1 MNPRHLILETS
12 VLPTELRTR
21 ITYYNLDTMKLQDLR
36 VKLTFLNL
44 IMQSSKK
51 INEQIL
57 IQQHLP
63 HNFLAEK
70 MVLNCLLINTE
81 SVELTIQTLPVEAFY
96 FKNHQEIY
104 KAVLFLYKNELKID
118 VLTLITFLQDNGL
131 LVKIGGI
138 KVLMELI
145 NQVPN
150 LVYLEEYLRLIKD
163 KFLRRKLIKL
173 GYEIINSGYI
183 TNISLENILT
193 DFENKLFNLVTE
205 IKTQKLFSSAELL
218 NNIFIE
224 LKEKSLNPTLAGLAS
239 GYYDLD
245 LLTQGFQ
252 KSDLIIIAGRPSMGK
267 TALGLNIALNILRES
282 KLPVLFFSLEMSKE
296 QIMYRLLSIETN
308 ITQTRLKSG
317 KLYQEDWIKL
327 NKMIKIMSKI
337 PFFIDDTSDLS
348 IQNIQ
353 SKIKTII
360 FEQSQI
366 GLIIIDYLQLMQNS
380 KSKTENRVQEL
391 SFITRALKNLARQF
405 NIPIIALS
413 QLSRNVE
420 NRIDKKPILSDL
432 RESGS
437 IEQDADLVLMLYQNK
452 EFHIKQN
459 ETQNYYL
466 TELII
471 AKQRNGPLGNVKL
484 KFDPNKTKFVNF
496 DL

>member
-1 MNPRHLILETS
+1 
-12 VLPTELRTR
+12 
-21 ITYYNLDTMKLQDLR
+21 
-36 VKLTFLNL
+36 
-44 IMQSSKK
+44 MQSSKK

-57 IQQHLP
+57 IQKHLP

-70 MVLNCLLINTE
+70 MVLNCLLVNME
-81 SVELTIQTLPVEAFY
+81 SIELTLQTLPVEAFY

-104 KAVLFLYKNELKID
+104 KSIIFMYKNELTID
-118 VLTLITFLQDNGL
+118 ILTLITFLQDNGL
-131 LVKIGGI
+131 LEKIGGI
-138 KVLMELI
+138 KVLIELI

-150 LVYLEEYLRLIKD
+150 LVYLEEYVRLIKD

-183 TNISLENILT
+183 TNLSLENIINN
-193 DFENKLFNLVTE
+193 FENKLFNLVTE

-218 NNIFIE
+218 NDVFSE
-224 LKEKSLNPTLAGLAS
+224 LKEKSLNPTLAGLSS
-239 GYYDLD
+239 GFHDLD

-267 TALGLNIALNILRES
+267 TALGLNIALNIIRKS
-282 KLPVLFFSLEMSKE
+282 KLPILFFSLEMSKE

-308 ITQTRLKSG
+308 INQARLKNG
-317 KLYQEDWIKL
+317 KLYQGDWVKL
-327 NKMIKIMSKI
+327 NKIIKIMSKI
-337 PFFIDDTSDLS
+337 PFFIDDTPNLS
-348 IQNIQ
+348 IQDIQ
-353 SKIKTII
+353 AKIKTIL
-360 FEQSQI
+360 FEQGQI
-366 GLIIIDYLQLMQNS
+366 DLVIIDYLQLMQSPNS
-380 KSKTENRVQEL
+380 KMENRVQEL
-391 SFITRALKNLARQF
+391 SLITRALKNLARQF

-420 NRIDKKPILSDL
+420 NRLDKKPILSDL

-452 EFHIKQN
+452 DFHMKQN

-471 AKQRNGPLGNVKL
+471 AKQRNGPLGNIKL
-484 KFDPNKTKFVNF
+484 KFDPNKTKFLNF

>member
-1 MNPRHLILETS
+1 
-12 VLPTELRTR
+12 
-21 ITYYNLDTMKLQDLR
+21 
-36 VKLTFLNL
+36 
-44 IMQSSKK
+44 MQSSKK

-57 IQQHLP
+57 IQKHLP

-70 MVLNCLLINTE
+70 MVLNCLLINIE
-81 SVELTIQTLPVEAFY
+81 SVELTFQTLPVEAFY

-104 KAVLFLYKNELKID
+104 KAIIFMYKNELTID
-118 VLTLITFLQDNGL
+118 ILTLITFLQDNGL
-131 LVKIGGI
+131 LEKIGGI
-138 KVLMELI
+138 KVLIELI

-163 KFLRRKLIKL
+163 KFFRRKLIKL

-183 TNISLENILT
+183 TNLSLENIISES
-193 DFENKLFNLVTE
+193 ENQLFNLVTE

-218 NNIFIE
+218 NNVFNE
-224 LKEKSLNPTLAGLAS
+224 LKEKSLNPTLAGLSS
-239 GYYDLD
+239 GFHDLD

-267 TALGLNIALNILRES
+267 TALGLNIALNIIRES
-282 KLPVLFFSLEMSKE
+282 KLPILFFSLEMSKE

-308 ITQTRLKSG
+308 ISQTRLKSG
-317 KLYQEDWIKL
+317 KLYQDDWVKL
-327 NKMIKIMSKI
+327 NKIIKIMSKI
-337 PFFIDDTSDLS
+337 PFFIDDTPNLS
-348 IQNIQ
+348 IQDIQ
-353 SKIKTII
+353 AKIKTIL
-360 FEQSQI
+360 FEQGQI
-366 GLIIIDYLQLMQNS
+366 DLVIIDYLQLMQS
-380 KSKTENRVQEL
+380 PKSKMENRVQEL
-391 SFITRALKNLARQF
+391 SLITRALKNLARQF

-437 IEQDADLVLMLYQNK
+437 IEQDADLVLMLYKNK
-452 EFHIKQN
+452 DFNLKQTK
-459 ETQNYYL
+459 TQNYDF

-484 KFDPNKTKFVNF
+484 KFDPNKTKFLNF
-496 DL
+496 DF